1 MIDTMKLRGIISERG
16 LSQRKVAKNLGM
28 TEKTFYGKMKKGVFD
43 SDEIQQM
50 IELLNIENP
59 VDVFLP
65 SLVRNMHQVH
75 LAVF

>member
-16 LSQRKVAKNLGM
+16 LSQRKVAKTLGM

-50 IELLNIENP
+50 IELLKIENP
-59 VDVFLP
+59 IDVFFA
-65 SLVRNMHQVH
+65 QIG
-75 LAVF
+75 A